1 MNAMAHQG
9 VKSDITNILDNKKL
23 HRDEKVDL
31 LERMREDARAEMRAA
46 TESAMVDDNDVGDD
60 LKLVDQALSD
70 LSSHPVS
77 SEDGGGATL

>member
-9 VKSDITNILDNKKL
+9 VKSDITKILDNKNL
-23 HRDEKVDL
+23 PREEKVNL

-60 LKLVDQALSD
+60 LKLVDQALSS
-70 LSSHPVS
+70 LSADPDSI
-77 SEDGGGATL
+77 EDGGGATL